1 MVAISIASF
10 LAANF
15 QQKLETKL
23 SDLKPVTQAS
33 GTGQVEK
40 NDAFSIGGV
49 VLSEGMLFTPKTTE
63 DKDEQKATLVYL
75 IPPNS
80 TSFRA
85 FFGIPDGFPSAW
97 SSASLAVSVDG
108 ELVKTYD
115 AQADAKPVKVEVPLK
130 GAKSIKLVFSGY
142 SALGDSFFSALTT
155 KPADT
160 TPKPP
165 TDTAGLPRV
174 ALTLPESGAKAK
186 DKLLVKWDAVPGAV
200 AYGVEM
206 VLLSNNTQTVPTR
219 FLRSFTAKGTSFD
232 WVFSDDVVSGEY
244 QVSVIAFSKKGVLT
258 RFSTS
263 RRFTVERRATS
274 KPGNQ

>member
-33 GTGQVEK
+33 GTGQITNE
-40 NDAFSIGGV
+40 DAFSIGGV
-49 VLSEGMLFTPKTTE
+49 VLSEGMIFGPKSTE
-63 DKDEQKATLVYL
+63 DKNEQRATLVYSV
-75 IPPNS
+75 PPNS

-85 FFGIPDGFPSAW
+85 SFGIPDGFPAAW

-155 KPADT
+155 KPTDT
-160 TPKPP
+160 TPKPR

-174 ALTLPESGAKAK
+174 ALTI
-186 DKLLVKWDAVPGAV
+186 WD
-200 AYGVEM
+200 EH
-206 VLLSNNTQTVPTR
+206 
-219 FLRSFTAKGTSFD
+219 D
-232 WVFSDDVVSGEY
+232 WVYLYGHLTSASSFLKTEGFTEGKPDIPFPHLHNEDPDQTSEMERLLAALPWVHTPVSN
-244 QVSVIAFSKKGVLT
+244 
-258 RFSTS
+258 
-263 RRFTVERRATS
+263 
-274 KPGNQ
+274 PH